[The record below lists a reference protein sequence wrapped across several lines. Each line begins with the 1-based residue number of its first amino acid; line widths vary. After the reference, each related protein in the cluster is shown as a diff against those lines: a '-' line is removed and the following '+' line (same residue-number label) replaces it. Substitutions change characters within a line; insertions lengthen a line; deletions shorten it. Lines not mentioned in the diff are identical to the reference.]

1 MAQFAA
7 PEHLRGDHT
16 IILVGQ
22 DDRGR
27 WVVEENH
34 GLVEGAF
41 RTKDDAIRFAQAERD
56 QFPDAIVMVT
66 QAQIC
71 RRRAA

>member
-27 WVVEENH
+27 WLVEENH
-34 GLVEGAF
+34 GLIEGAF
-41 RTKDDAIRFAQAERD
+41 RSKDDALRFANAERG
-56 QFPDAIVMVT
+56 QFPGAIVMVT
-66 QAQIC
+66 QARIQ
-71 RRRAA
+71 RRAA

>member
-7 PEHLRGDHT
+7 PQHLRGDHT
-16 IILVGQ
+16 IIVVGQ

-34 GLVEGAF
+34 GLIQGAF
-41 RTKDDAIRFAQAERD
+41 RTKADALRFAQAERR
-56 QFPDAIVMVT
+56 QFPGAIVMVT
-66 QAQIC
+66 QARIE
-71 RRRAA
+71 RRAA